1 MKVKTMQG
9 KTLDIGAIMAQNETT
24 IALGNASMNARGD
37 IIGPGGQIVRRK
49 EQVAQEYHKRNP
61 NAVKTVSLKELQ
73 PDVFLSP
80 ADAVTEAK
88 KDIAAKQAANAAKG
102 RKIVDSDE

>member
-1 MKVKTMQG
+1 MKIKTMQG

-37 IIGPGGQIVRRK
+37 IIGPGGQVVKRK

-80 ADAVTEAK
+80 AEAVTEARK
-88 KDIAAKQAANAAKG
+88 EIAAKQAIVTKG

>member
-1 MKVKTMQG
+1 MKIKTMRG
-9 KTLDIGAIMAQNETT
+9 RTLDVGAIMAQNETT
-24 IALGNASMNARGD
+24 VALGNAKMNARGD

-49 EQVAQEYHKRNP
+49 EQIAQEYHKRNP

-80 ADAVTEAK
+80 SDAVTEAK
-88 KDIAAKQAANAAKG
+88 KDIQAKQEMVAKG
-102 RKIVDSDE
+102 RKIVDTDE